1 VTIDIPPPHVDDGVL
16 QDIARSFDEDPWTTS
31 STIRCTSKD
40 MEVLYFL
47 RVEVSGDDTYINE
60 VCAEHESGDWTV
72 TISSRDAAKTFLGV
86 DLLEAIDAIED
97 RMSTQYE
104 ATKQDRLDMDETYRS
119 LRNQT

>member
-1 VTIDIPPPHVDDGVL
+1 L
-16 QDIARSFDEDPWTTS
+16 TT
-31 STIRCTSKD
+31 
-40 MEVLYFL
+40 
-47 RVEVSGDDTYINE
+47 TYINE